1 MLQHTRDCKGS
12 AGEEAV
18 QGHKRDTGD
27 AVLASVVEE
36 EGNFVAVCVDAG
48 TAHRYPDG

>member
-36 EGNFVAVCVDAG
+36 GSFVVVRVDAG